1 MKLQEY
7 NDFEHISIFWNILL
21 LPITKILVDQAA
33 AH

>member
-21 LPITKILVDQAA
+21 PITKILVDQAV